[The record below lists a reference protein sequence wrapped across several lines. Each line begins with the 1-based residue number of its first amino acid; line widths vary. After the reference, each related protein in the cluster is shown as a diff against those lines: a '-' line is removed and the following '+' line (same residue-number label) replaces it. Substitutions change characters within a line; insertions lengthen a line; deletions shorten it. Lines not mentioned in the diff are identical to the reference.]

1 MVLMFE
7 IQVWDLILG
16 FMIRIQV
23 WDSGLGSGFG
33 SRFGI

>member
-1 MVLMFE
+1 MFE

-23 WDSGLGSGFG
+23 WDSCLGSGFG
-33 SRFGI
+33 CRFGI